1 MATLVPHYGLA
12 TALGEKRV
20 TTSAATVKEMLEEV
34 ARRVPPSVREEMGK
48 AAILVNGRNINYL
61 AGTGTPL
68 APDDVVWMVVPS
80 AGG

>member
-12 TALGEKRV
+12 TALGERRV

-34 ARRVPPSVREEMGK
+34 GRRVPPSQQDEMKK

-61 AGTGTPL
+61 SGVDTRL
-68 APDDVVWMVVPS
+68 APDDVIWMVIPS